1 MKYLRHAQRVWH
13 YPEVDPILEL
23 LTKSERDA
31 LTKVIA
37 TVIQDALNPPR
48 EFKMLR
54 LTSIYPPKL
63 HATMDPDFLESVRQ
77 CGIMDSIVVH
87 EKANGRYSIVDG
99 RARFMAAQELG
110 LPVIPATIVRE
121 S

>member
-1 MKYLRHAQRVWH
+1 MKYLRHARRVWH
-13 YPEVDPILEL
+13 YPEVEPILEL

-37 TVIQDALNPPR
+37 AVIQDALNPPR

-54 LTSIYPPKL
+54 LTSIYPPKWP
-63 HATMDPDFLESVRQ
+63 ASTDPDFLEDVRQ
-77 CGIMDSIVVH
+77 CGVMDAIVV
-87 EKANGRYSIVDG
+87 EQKANGRFSIIDG

-110 LPVIPATIVRE
+110 LTVIPATIVRE